1 MSTFSSEE
9 KLKTRIVDRKGSMK
23 HPKRLHCEKCASLK
37 DSELTRNH
45 QSTQSVSVPLLGCR
59 LQVCF
64 NIVADTAKHIKVT
77 LHNCC
82 VIGQFQESKSRPPIP
97 DRFLVLIVV
106 NINIFTKIP
115 SSTYFLG
122 ELIKDVKY
130 CTEIVSDC
138 NKICL
143 VLYRDSVR
151 F

>member
-1 MSTFSSEE
+1 
-9 KLKTRIVDRKGSMK
+9 MK
-23 HPKRLHCEKCASLK
+23 RLKRLHCEKCASLK
-37 DSELTRNH
+37 DSELITNH
-45 QSTQSVSVPLLGCR
+45 QSTQGVFVPLLGYR

-64 NIVADTAKHIKVT
+64 NIVADTAKHVMVT

-82 VIGQFQESKSRPPIP
+82 VIGQFKESKSRLPIP

-115 SSTYFLG
+115 SSIYFLG

-130 CTEIVSDC
+130 CTEIVSDS
-138 NKICL
+138 NKRCL

-151 F
+151 FCESRF

>member
-1 MSTFSSEE
+1 M
-9 KLKTRIVDRKGSMK
+9 RIFERFRIDNKSPVYPRCLCTSLG
-23 HPKRLHCEKCASLK
+23 LQTASL
-37 DSELTRNH
+37 
-45 QSTQSVSVPLLGCR
+45 
-59 LQVCF
+59 F
-64 NIVADTAKHIKVT
+64 NIVADTAKHVMVT

-82 VIGQFQESKSRPPIP
+82 VIGQFQESKSRLPIP

-115 SSTYFLG
+115 SSIYYLG

-151 F
+151 L